1 MLCYSLVTH
10 CSELSKKDD
19 VFELQVYMKLC
30 HRSTHF
36 HCRKQIVAKPTIP
49 FHYATNYIFNFHMQY
64 SKSNIQ
70 QCVNLVSDSIQLKYQ
85 SRMKT
90 AWIETFQSH
99 MGMTTTMV
107 DHHQQDDRQIAAGC
121 FISMQNLIKI
131 LLMGLHN
138 VIKKPL
144 NLIMFQLIPTH
155 LLLLMP
161 IVVKL

>member
-1 MLCYSLVTH
+1 
-10 CSELSKKDD
+10 
-19 VFELQVYMKLC
+19 MKLC
-30 HRSTHF
+30 HRSTHLD
-36 HCRKQIVAKPTIP
+36 CRNQIVAKPTMHTFP
-49 FHYATNYIFNFHMQY
+49 LYYKLYFQFSY

-99 MGMTTTMV
+99 MGITTTMV

-155 LLLLMP
+155 LLLLLMP
-161 IVVKL
+161 IGVKV